1 MPRAAKTTPA
11 PDDDDDEE
19 DGEGEDANGLD
30 GLNGASGAMLL
41 SGAAPISA
49 QVTTKREST
58 REPHKGVPPPPA
70 CCSNIDRDLHFM
82 VFFSV
87 TTF

>member
-19 DGEGEDANGLD
+19 DGDGEDDNGLD

-41 SGAAPISA
+41 SGAAPVSA
-49 QVTTKREST
+49 QVTAKREST
-58 REPHKGVPPPPA
+58 REKRKGASPPSHAAPE
-70 CCSNIDRDLHFM
+70 
-82 VFFSV
+82 
-87 TTF
+87 